1 MSPLDELRERLA
13 PGRSRR
19 RRNAEPDSPAWREKQ
34 RRVLI
39 YRQRV
44 EEGRGIFSEE
54 QTPERPLDELIA
66 EIARLRPRLRRGL
79 AG

>member
-1 MSPLDELRERLA
+1 MSPLDELRERLV
-13 PGRSRR
+13 PGRR
-19 RRNAEPDSPAWREKQ
+19 RRSADPDSPAWREKQ

-39 YRQRV
+39 YRQRL
-44 EEGRGIFSEE
+44 EQGRGIFSEE